1 MGSDNQTQIVK
12 IINFQKFRSL
22 YLMNLFVDRYQ
33 QNQEQKIKEG
43 VTIILNMNLIISFLY
58 IIYSK
63 KT

>member
-33 QNQEQKIKEG
+33 HNQEQKIKEG

>member
-1 MGSDNQTQIVK
+1 
-12 IINFQKFRSL
+12 
-22 YLMNLFVDRYQ
+22 MNLFVDRYQ
-33 QNQEQKIKEG
+33 HNQEQKIKEG